1 MENTENN
8 TMAEAL
14 HYKTDTTEQKKAEKN
29 CPNNIFGTA
38 DKMFMAFMITFAAS
52 SMNYEAYIPGKAAML
67 CRVCLWS
74 VCAAVWAVLSFTSG
88 MKGKWK
94 FELFVVLYL
103 IVPQAAIFL
112 NESGP
117 EFCRFSIPMY
127 SLSQFSQL
135 LLMQPVYMLGNL
147 INVSNIIISL
157 IYITASLLIFA
168 AGFFVNKKF
177 KFKR

>member
-8 TMAEAL
+8 TMTEAL
-14 HYKTDTTEQKKAEKN
+14 HYKTNTTEKKKSDEGCAKK
-29 CPNNIFGTA
+29 IFGTA

-52 SMNYEAYIPGKAAML
+52 SMNYEAYIPEKAAML
-67 CRVCLWS
+67 YRVCLWS

-88 MKGKWK
+88 MKGKWQ
-94 FELFVVLYL
+94 FELFAALYL
-103 IVPQAAIFL
+103 IVPQAVIFL

-147 INVSNIIISL
+147 MNMSNILISL
-157 IYITASLLIFA
+157 IYIAVSLLIFA
-168 AGFFVNKKF
+168 AGFFLNKKF
-177 KFKR
+177 ISKR

>member
-8 TMAEAL
+8 TMTEAL
-14 HYKTDTTEQKKAEKN
+14 HYKTDSAEPQKAEKSFRKK
-29 CPNNIFGTA
+29 IFGTA

-52 SMNYEAYIPGKAAML
+52 SMNYEAFIPEKAAML
-67 CRVCLWS
+67 YRMCLWS
-74 VCAAVWAVLSFTSG
+74 VCAAVWVVLSFTSG
-88 MKGKWK
+88 MKEKWQ
-94 FELFVVLYL
+94 FELFAVLYL
-103 IVPQAAIFL
+103 IVPQAVIFL

-147 INVSNIIISL
+147 MNMSNIIISL
-157 IYITASLLIFA
+157 IYITISLLIFA
-168 AGFFVNKKF
+168 AGFLVNKKF

>member
-8 TMAEAL
+8 TMTEAL
-14 HYKTDTTEQKKAEKN
+14 HYRTDTTEQKKSDEGCAKK
-29 CPNNIFGTA
+29 IFGTA

-52 SMNYEAYIPGKAAML
+52 SMNYEAYIPEKAAML
-67 CRVCLWS
+67 YRVCLWS
-74 VCAAVWAVLSFTSG
+74 VCAVVWIVISFTSG
-88 MKGKWK
+88 MKGKWQ
-94 FELFVVLYL
+94 FELFAVLYL
-103 IVPQAAIFL
+103 IVPQTVIFL

-147 INVSNIIISL
+147 MNMSNIIISL
-157 IYITASLLIFA
+157 IYITISLLIFA
-168 AGFFVNKKF
+168 VGFLVNKKF

>member
-1 MENTENN
+1 MGNTENN
-8 TMAEAL
+8 TMTEAL
-14 HYKTDTTEQKKAEKN
+14 HYKTDSAE
-29 CPNNIFGTA
+29 PNKSGKSCAKNIFGTA

-52 SMNYEAYIPGKAAML
+52 SMNYEAYIPEKAAML
-67 CRVCLWS
+67 YRLCLWS

-88 MKGKWK
+88 MKGKWQ
-94 FELFVVLYL
+94 FELFAALYL
-103 IVPQAAIFL
+103 IVPQAVIFL